1 MVNRQ
6 NKMEKN
12 NNETERKQLLF
23 EELINRMEKVQ
34 ANHQELTSRA
44 YNRTVKIAGNERP
57 IDERKTEQRNES
69 LISYIHSILDRMD
82 RTNDIL
88 GCVVSD
94 LENSIP

>member
-12 NNETERKQLLF
+12 YNEPERKQLLF

-57 IDERKTEQRNES
+57 LEERKIEQRNES

>member
-1 MVNRQ
+1 MVNRK

-12 NNETERKQLLF
+12 YNEPERKQLLF

-57 IDERKTEQRNES
+57 LDERKTEQRNES

>member
-1 MVNRQ
+1 
-6 NKMEKN
+6 MEKN
-12 NNETERKQLLF
+12 YNEPERKQLLF

-57 IDERKTEQRNES
+57 LEERKIEQRNES

>member
-12 NNETERKQLLF
+12 YNEPERKQLLF

-34 ANHQELTSRA
+34 ANHQELTSRT

-57 IDERKTEQRNES
+57 LDERKTEQRNES

>member
-1 MVNRQ
+1 
-6 NKMEKN
+6 MEKN
-12 NNETERKQLLF
+12 YNEPERKQLLF

-57 IDERKTEQRNES
+57 LEERKIEQRNES

-82 RTNDIL
+82 RTNDVL

>member
-6 NKMEKN
+6 IKMEKN
-12 NNETERKQLLF
+12 YNEPERKQLLF
-23 EELINRMEKVQ
+23 EELIIRMEKVQ
-34 ANHQELTSRA
+34 TNHQELTSRA

-57 IDERKTEQRNES
+57 IDERKVEQRTES
-69 LISYIHSILDRMD
+69 LIGYMHSILDRMD

>member
-1 MVNRQ
+1 
-6 NKMEKN
+6 MEKN
-12 NNETERKQLLF
+12 YNEPERKQLLF

-34 ANHQELTSRA
+34 AIQQELTSRA

-57 IDERKTEQRNES
+57 LDERKIEQRNES

>member
-1 MVNRQ
+1 
-6 NKMEKN
+6 MEKN
-12 NNETERKQLLF
+12 YNEPERKQLLF

-34 ANHQELTSRA
+34 AIQQELTSRA

-57 IDERKTEQRNES
+57 LDERKIEQRNES

-82 RTNDIL
+82 RANDIL

>member
-12 NNETERKQLLF
+12 YNEPERKQLLF

-57 IDERKTEQRNES
+57 LDERKTEQRNES

>member
-1 MVNRQ
+1 
-6 NKMEKN
+6 MEKN
-12 NNETERKQLLF
+12 YNEPERKQLLF

-34 ANHQELTSRA
+34 ANHQELTNRA

-57 IDERKTEQRNES
+57 LEERKIEQRNES

>member
-12 NNETERKQLLF
+12 YNEPERKQLLF

-57 IDERKTEQRNES
+57 LEERKVEQRNES
-69 LISYIHSILDRMD
+69 IISYMHSILDRMD

-88 GCVVSD
+88 GCIVSD
-94 LENSIP
+94 LENAIP

>member
-1 MVNRQ
+1 
-6 NKMEKN
+6 MEKN
-12 NNETERKQLLF
+12 YNEPERKQLLF

-57 IDERKTEQRNES
+57 LEERKIEQRNES

-94 LENSIP
+94 LEKSIP

>member
-1 MVNRQ
+1 
-6 NKMEKN
+6 MEKN
-12 NNETERKQLLF
+12 YSEPERKQLLF
-23 EELINRMEKVQ
+23 EELINRMKKVQ

-57 IDERKTEQRNES
+57 LEERKIEQRNES

>member
-6 NKMEKN
+6 NKMETN
-12 NNETERKQLLF
+12 NNEPERKQLLF

-57 IDERKTEQRNES
+57 LDERKIEQRNDS

>member
-12 NNETERKQLLF
+12 YNEPERKQLLF

-57 IDERKTEQRNES
+57 LEERKIEQRNES

-82 RTNDIL
+82 RTNDVL